1 MGTHRAGL
9 RRRGRIVDLEFR
21 GKSALI
27 LGGSSGI
34 GLASAELLLREGAA
48 VTIASR
54 AGAKLDAA
62 ALRLG
67 TTRVACDAG
76 DPAQVAALFA
86 HFGGKPLHVLVSAFG
101 GSFRSDFATLTDAQ
115 WMANYELNLLGT
127 VRVIR
132 AALPA
137 LKRAGAAYAG
147 PSGGGARV
155 VLLGAASARQ
165 PTEHQAVSNVHK
177 AGLLALTK
185 TLANELAADGIAVNC
200 VCPGRAFTPLWQAR
214 AKQMAAVEG
223 IPEQQV
229 IDRVAKDIPL
239 RRFGTA
245 EEVARVV
252 VFLSSAAAGYVT
264 GQSVLVDGGLAK
276 GV

>member
-1 MGTHRAGL
+1 L
-9 RRRGRIVDLEFR
+9 DLGFR
-21 GKSALI
+21 GKAALV

-34 GLASAELLLREGAA
+34 GLASAEILLREGAQ

-62 ALRLG
+62 VASLAAATG
-67 TTRVACDAG
+67 TAPDAVACDAS

-86 HFGGKPLHVLVSAFG
+86 RYEGKPLHALVSAFG
-101 GSFRSDFATLTDAQ
+101 GSFRSDFAGLTDAQ
-115 WMANYELNLLGT
+115 WLANYELNLLGT

-137 LKRAGAAYAG
+137 LKRAAAAHRG
-147 PSGGGARV
+147 DSGGGARV

-185 TLANELAADGIAVNC
+185 TLANELAGEGVAVNC

-223 IPEQQV
+223 ITEQAV
-229 IDRVAKDIPL
+229 VDRVAKDIPL
-239 RRFGTA
+239 RRFGSAA
-245 EEVARVV
+245 ENARVV
-252 VFLSSAAAGYVT
+252 AFLASEAASYVT
-264 GQSVLVDGGLAK
+264 GQSVLVDGGLSR